1 MGAVMAD
8 LCAGVVLLL
17 TTVIATPTPQS
28 PLGEAKA
35 ARSCGGRREAVNETL
50 SEVMEDYFQWKLRTY
65 PEWATL
71 EGFPGY
77 NHLVED
83 FSMKG
88 ILAKGEK
95 CQEFLDRSCLLGD
108 QAKKSSTTAMHKN
121 IFETELRTCVSGMVH
136 KGFLLPPI
144 NFLEGLQIEYPRLV
158 SDRKK
163 TPLRSLKDYE
173 DLLARLKLLPQMVNQ
188 VEALLREGVK
198 QGVTYARESLRG
210 VDAQFEKLQV
220 GANVSDFYARF
231 RDMPGSLGRHV
242 VGRMLS
248 ESYATVAEELLPA
261 FRQLQDYIKYEYTS
275 QVRGSPGV
283 SSMQGGRAFYEAV
296 LQWHTSTEMSPQE
309 VHDMGL
315 EEVAAIKEGVDQLF
329 VELGVKD
336 KTFQQFASE
345 ARTDPEQQF
354 STREEA
360 LSRRRLFLDGGGC
373 AFRRTR

>member
-1 MGAVMAD
+1 MGRSGTVMAG
-8 LCAGVVLLL
+8 LGAGVVLLL
-17 TTVIATPTPQS
+17 STVIATPTPQS
-28 PLGEAKA
+28 PLGEAKSA
-35 ARSCGGRREAVNETL
+35 TNCGGREAVNETL
-50 SEVMEDYFQWKLRTY
+50 SEVMEDYFQWKLHTY

-83 FSMKG
+83 FSMEG

-210 VDAQFEKLQV
+210 VDAQFGKLQV
-220 GANVSDFYARF
+220 GANASDFYVRF
-231 RDMPGSLGRHV
+231 RDMPGS
-242 VGRMLS
+242 
-248 ESYATVAEELLPA
+248 
-261 FRQLQDYIKYEYTS
+261 
-275 QVRGSPGV
+275 PGI
-283 SSMQGGRAFYEAV
+283 SSMQGGGGRDFYDAV
-296 LQWHTSTEMSPQE
+296 LRWHTSTQMTPQE

-315 EEVAAIKEGVDQLF
+315 EEVAAIRSGVDKLL
-329 VELGVKD
+329 VELGSAN

-345 ARTDPEQQF
+345 AR
-354 STREEA
+354 
-360 LSRRRLFLDGGGC
+360 G
-373 AFRRTR
+373 